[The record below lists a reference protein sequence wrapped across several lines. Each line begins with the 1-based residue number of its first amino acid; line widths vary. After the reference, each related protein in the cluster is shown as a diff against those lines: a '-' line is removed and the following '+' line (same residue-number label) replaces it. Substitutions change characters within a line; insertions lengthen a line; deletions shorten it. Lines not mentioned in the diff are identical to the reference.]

1 MLQFFRMHISQRI
14 VVVAEPRRFRSL
26 DFANEREAMMLR
38 DRSSPPPQSH
48 ARRRRH
54 RSPAHDDVFAKGQVQ
69 RTARPLRRDESY
81 AHMMMSADE
90 PPSPVES

>member
-1 MLQFFRMHISQRI
+1 MFQFFRMHTSQRI

-48 ARRRRH
+48 ARRRRR
-54 RSPAHDDVFAKGQVQ
+54 RSPAHDDVFAKGLMQQ
-69 RTARPLRRDESY
+69 TARPLSY